1 METTYFGSYGELSKY
16 VDRKAVE
23 QMTKEARKII
33 TEQIR
38 KSPIIETKPQQ
49 KNKWQ
54 SARGSSGFLYYYVES
69 TIQAKSIDN
78 RRLFVVN
85 KAFFYS

>member
-23 QMTKEARKII
+23 QMTREARKII

-38 KSPIIETKPQQ
+38 KCPIIETKPQQ
-49 KNKWQ
+49 KNK
-54 SARGSSGFLYYYVES
+54 
-69 TIQAKSIDN
+69 
-78 RRLFVVN
+78 
-85 KAFFYS
+85 